1 MCAWSHGSK
10 PSNWELC
17 VLDDRSR
24 VEELRA
30 DGLDAQ
36 LWATAFAAPLYIS
49 RTCRSLSSLLS
60 TFHAADICRKRTI

>member
-1 MCAWSHGSK
+1 M
-10 PSNWELC
+10 
-17 VLDDRSR
+17 LDDRSR